1 MVKNGENVNSSIQKM
16 YAVFFAFGKKKK
28 QMIYLQLKFYVI
40 NYICK

>member
-28 QMIYLQLKFYVI
+28 ANNIFTIKVLCDKLYM
-40 NYICK
+40 